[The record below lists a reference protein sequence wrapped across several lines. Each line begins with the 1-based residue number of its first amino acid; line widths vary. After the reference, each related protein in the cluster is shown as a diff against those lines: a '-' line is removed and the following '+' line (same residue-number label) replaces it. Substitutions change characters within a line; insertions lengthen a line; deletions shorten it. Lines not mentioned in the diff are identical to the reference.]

1 MVTVTTKE
9 ELEKAL
15 KSKEKE
21 ILVEGE
27 IAKNI
32 VRKKKM
38 KKGALIVGGASV
50 LGGIALLPFTGG
62 ASAIAIAQGL
72 TVGGVT
78 VTTAEAAIGAGA
90 ILSVASLALLK
101 NYEIEFESNKAGNDK
116 RVKLTLKPGKK

>member
-27 IAKNI
+27 IAKKI

-38 KKGALIVGGASV
+38 KKGALIAGGVSV

-78 VTTAEAAIGAGA
+78 ITTAEAALGAGA
-90 ILSVASLALLK
+90 ILSVASLALLR
-101 NYEIEFESNKAGNDK
+101 NYEIEYESTKDGK
-116 RVKLTLKPGKK
+116 YGRTILRLKQGKQ